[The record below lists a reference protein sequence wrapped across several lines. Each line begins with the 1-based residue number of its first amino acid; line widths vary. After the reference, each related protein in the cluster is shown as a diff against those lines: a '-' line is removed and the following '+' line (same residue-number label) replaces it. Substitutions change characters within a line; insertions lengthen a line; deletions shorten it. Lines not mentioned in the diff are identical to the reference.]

1 MYSCGVQQF
10 RSAGIRVIRLLASD
24 KIVSVRISILNRKP
38 FFSEQFIVNMESV
51 ISERK
56 NHYKAH
62 TVWVVFGVS
71 WGAVSYAY
79 AGSVIGTTLGE

>member
-1 MYSCGVQQF
+1 
-10 RSAGIRVIRLLASD
+10 
-24 KIVSVRISILNRKP
+24 
-38 FFSEQFIVNMESV
+38 MESV